1 MPLNLAQMP
10 KSGSPDFEMT
20 PDHPSTPSWKALFR
34 VPGFPFFF
42 VAMLVSLFG
51 TGMNFAGVTWYV
63 LGATHSTVK
72 VSLIVILVTLPG
84 LVVPPFG
91 GVLIDRVDRR
101 YLGITIDATR
111 AVIVLGTAGLAYA
124 GHLAMWELYSMVLL
138 LGVGFAIYWS
148 TTNALI
154 QELVPQEK
162 LVTANATVLIAV
174 QGGMAAA
181 GALVGLTY
189 ERAGLAGILGIDGTT
204 YLVSAIC
211 LLLLRH
217 GYYTPREAHNT
228 RLTSASPTIEAPPEM
243 SEPSLMR
250 AEGLMIPVSSVL
262 VDIAEGLAY
271 LWEQPRVLA
280 LGITYSCM
288 MAGVISANV
297 LVVALA
303 KDLLS
308 AGPRGY
314 GYIGL
319 GWAGGAIV
327 GGLAADTLARKNPYG
342 VLITALAIL
351 AVGHTLFPYARMLAA
366 AVAMN
371 ALFGACRALGGVLT
385 QSSIMTAVPARLMGR
400 AQSAF
405 SVIATVLQL
414 IMSYALGWFAQN
426 FKLSIAF
433 LLLGAIYGGAV
444 VAASST
450 PPSQPSV
457 ASIVERETG
466 ASQER
471 PLVASVFVNRIR
483 RGMRLQTDPTV
494 IYGMGTRYEG
504 RIRKADLL
512 ADTPWNTYTRD
523 GLPPTPIAM
532 PGNAS
537 LRAATRP
544 ETSEFLYFVAKGDG
558 THQFS
563 RTLEEHNRAVAR
575 YQLGS

>member
-1 MPLNLAQMP
+1 MD
-10 KSGSPDFEMT
+10 PDQ
-20 PDHPSTPSWKALFR
+20 PSAPSWKALFR

-101 YLGITIDATR
+101 VLGIVIDSAR
-111 AVIVLGTAGLAYA
+111 ALIVLGTAGLAFA
-124 GHLAMWELYSMVLL
+124 GRLTLLELYSMVLL

-162 LVTANATVLIAV
+162 LVAANATVLIAV
-174 QGGMAAA
+174 QGGMAGA
-181 GALVGLTY
+181 GALVGFIY
-189 ERAGLAGILGIDGTT
+189 EHAGLGGILGIDGTT
-204 YLVSAIC
+204 YLISALC

-250 AEGLMIPVSSVL
+250 TDAVMTPVSAVF
-262 VDIAEGLAY
+262 VDIAEGLQY
-271 LWEQPRVLA
+271 LWQQPRVLA

-303 KDLLS
+303 KDLLR

-319 GWAGGAIV
+319 GWAAGAIV
-327 GGLAADTLARKNPYG
+327 GGLAAGTLARKKPYG
-342 VLITALAIL
+342 VLIVALATL
-351 AVGHTLFPYARMLAA
+351 AIGHTLFPYARLLAV

-405 SVIATVLQL
+405 SVIATVLQV

-426 FKLSIAF
+426 FELSLAF

-444 VAASST
+444 LAALRVRSLSFAAEKT
-450 PPSQPSV
+450 PTQ
-457 ASIVERETG
+457 A
-466 ASQER
+466 
-471 PLVASVFVNRIR
+471 F
-483 RGMRLQTDPTV
+483 
-494 IYGMGTRYEG
+494 
-504 RIRKADLL
+504 
-512 ADTPWNTYTRD
+512 
-523 GLPPTPIAM
+523 
-532 PGNAS
+532 
-537 LRAATRP
+537 
-544 ETSEFLYFVAKGDG
+544 
-558 THQFS
+558 
-563 RTLEEHNRAVAR
+563 
-575 YQLGS
+575 

>member
-1 MPLNLAQMP
+1 MV
-10 KSGSPDFEMT
+10 KSGSPDSEMT
-20 PDHPSTPSWKALFR
+20 SERLSAPSWKTLFQ

-101 YLGITIDATR
+101 FLGIIIDTTR
-111 AVIVLGTAGLAYA
+111 AVIVLGTAALAYV
-124 GHLAMWELYSMVLL
+124 GRLGLWELYSMVLL

-148 TTNALI
+148 TTNALV
-154 QELVPQEK
+154 QELVPKDK
-162 LVTANATVLIAV
+162 LIAANATVLIAV

-181 GALVGLTY
+181 GALVGFIY

-204 YLVSAIC
+204 YVISAVCLVM
-211 LLLLRH
+211 LRH
-217 GYYTPREAHNT
+217 GYYAPTEAHNT

-243 SEPSLMR
+243 SEPSLLR
-250 AEGLMIPVSSVL
+250 TEGLMAPVSSVF

-271 LWEQPRVLA
+271 LWEQPRVMA

-308 AGPRGY
+308 SGPRGY

-319 GWAGGAIV
+319 GWASGAVI
-327 GGLAADTLARKNPYG
+327 GGLAAGTVARKKPYG
-342 VLITALAIL
+342 ALIAALAIL
-351 AVGHTLFPYARMLAA
+351 SVGHTLFPYARVLIV

-385 QSSIMTAVPARLMGR
+385 QSSIMAAVPARLMGR

-405 SVIATVLQL
+405 AVIATILQL

-426 FKLSIAF
+426 FKLSLAF
-433 LLLGAIYGGAV
+433 LLLGAIYGGGVLAALRVRSLSIGAGKTPTLAV
-444 VAASST
+444 
-450 PPSQPSV
+450 
-457 ASIVERETG
+457 
-466 ASQER
+466 
-471 PLVASVFVNRIR
+471 
-483 RGMRLQTDPTV
+483 
-494 IYGMGTRYEG
+494 
-504 RIRKADLL
+504 
-512 ADTPWNTYTRD
+512 
-523 GLPPTPIAM
+523 
-532 PGNAS
+532 
-537 LRAATRP
+537 
-544 ETSEFLYFVAKGDG
+544 
-558 THQFS
+558 
-563 RTLEEHNRAVAR
+563 
-575 YQLGS
+575 

>member
-1 MPLNLAQMP
+1 MV
-10 KSGSPDFEMT
+10 KSGSPDSEMT
-20 PDHPSTPSWKALFR
+20 SERLSAPSWKTLFQ

-101 YLGITIDATR
+101 FLGIIIDTTR
-111 AVIVLGTAGLAYA
+111 AVIVLGTAALAYV
-124 GHLAMWELYSMVLL
+124 GRLGLWELYSMVLL

-148 TTNALI
+148 TTNALV
-154 QELVPQEK
+154 QELVPKDK
-162 LVTANATVLIAV
+162 LIAANATVLIAV

-181 GALVGLTY
+181 GALVGFIY

-204 YLVSAIC
+204 YVISAVCLVM
-211 LLLLRH
+211 LRH
-217 GYYTPREAHNT
+217 GYYAPTEAHNT

-243 SEPSLMR
+243 SEPSLLR
-250 AEGLMIPVSSVL
+250 TEGLMAPVSSVF

-271 LWEQPRVLA
+271 LWEQPRVMA

-308 AGPRGY
+308 SGPRGY

-319 GWAGGAIV
+319 GWASGAVI
-327 GGLAADTLARKNPYG
+327 GGLAAGTVARKKPYG
-342 VLITALAIL
+342 ALIAALAIL
-351 AVGHTLFPYARMLAA
+351 SVGHTLFPYARVLIV

-385 QSSIMTAVPARLMGR
+385 QSSIMAAVPARLMGR

-405 SVIATVLQL
+405 AVIATILQL

-426 FKLSIAF
+426 FKLSLAF
-433 LLLGAIYGGAV
+433 LLLGAIYGGGV
-444 VAASST
+444 LAALRVRSL
-450 PPSQPSV
+450 
-457 ASIVERETG
+457 SIG
-466 ASQER
+466 A
-471 PLVASVFVNRIR
+471 
-483 RGMRLQTDPTV
+483 GKT
-494 IYGMGTRYEG
+494 
-504 RIRKADLL
+504 
-512 ADTPWNTYTRD
+512 
-523 GLPPTPIAM
+523 PTP
-532 PGNAS
+532 
-537 LRAATRP
+537 
-544 ETSEFLYFVAKGDG
+544 
-558 THQFS
+558 
-563 RTLEEHNRAVAR
+563 AV
-575 YQLGS
+575 